1 MWKVETVFILLV
13 GKKDDIQAGP
23 RERTWTMFILL
34 LLIYLDILLAIKGY
48 LKIFLLVAA
57 CTYAALLVCC
67 SQCPLKGGGGSVP
80 EVVKEAVVTNPSTAP
95 WSDSGAN
102 VAEPIHTGTP
112 NF

>member
-1 MWKVETVFILLV
+1 MEQYAKNPLVLAGGAGLVASVLSFIDHKVNTEDEFVPDF
-13 GKKDDIQAGP
+13 G
-23 RERTWTMFILL
+23 R
-34 LLIYLDILLAIKGY
+34 Y

-80 EVVKEAVVTNPSTAP
+80 ELVKEAVVTNTSTAP